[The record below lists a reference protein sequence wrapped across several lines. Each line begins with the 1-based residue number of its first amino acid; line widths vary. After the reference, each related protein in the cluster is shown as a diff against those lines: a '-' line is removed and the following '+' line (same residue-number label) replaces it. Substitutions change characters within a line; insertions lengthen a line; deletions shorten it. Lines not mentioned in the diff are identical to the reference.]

1 MLGLTKINYQIIK
14 FCLGNYYIF
23 LLLTTLINI
32 TNLTLINLR
41 EKYLAVD

>member
-23 LLLTTLINI
+23 FTVNDP
-32 TNLTLINLR
+32 N
-41 EKYLAVD
+41 